1 MQHWLDLV
9 FFGNSVR
16 DYLVTAGIILAIFLI
31 LKIFKSVVIRRLKQ
45 WSEKTS
51 GTLDDFIVRQLERLA
66 VPLVYAISPYIALQY
81 LSFGETVERIVHSV
95 FIILVTFFTAR
106 FIIATAHY
114 VLQSYAK
121 KHQAGGSTQSIKG
134 ISGFL
139 SILVWVLSVVFL
151 LDNLGFK
158 VSTIVAGLGIGGIAV
173 ALAAQ
178 TILGDLF
185 SYFVIF
191 FDRPFQV
198 GDFIMVDSKLGAV
211 EHVGIKTTRIKSL
224 GGEEMVF
231 SNKDLTDSR
240 IHNFKKMER
249 RRVVF
254 TIGVTYQTTLEKVKE
269 IPLILKKIIVDQKNA
284 TFDRAHFK
292 EYGPFSL
299 NFEAVYY
306 VIGADFN
313 QYMDIQQSINLTI
326 YEEFSSR
333 KIEFAYPTQTLFVQ
347 AESKTAVD

>member
-1 MQHWLDLV
+1 MQQWLDLV
-9 FFGNSVR
+9 FFNNTVQ
-16 DYLVTAGIILAIFLI
+16 DYLITAGIIFAIFLV
-31 LKIFKSVVIRRLKQ
+31 LKIFKSVVINRMKR

-81 LSFGETVERIVHSV
+81 LSFGETVARIVQSV
-95 FIILVTFFTAR
+95 FIVAVTFFTAR
-106 FIIATAHY
+106 FIISTMNYFLTVFAEKRQTG
-114 VLQSYAK
+114 
-121 KHQAGGSTQSIKG
+121 GGSQSIKG

-139 SILVWVLSVVFL
+139 SFLVWGLSVVFL
-151 LDNLGFK
+151 MDNLGFK

-178 TILGDLF
+178 AILGDLF

-198 GDFIMVDSKLGAV
+198 GDFIMVDTKLGEV

-224 GGEEMVF
+224 SGEEMVF

-254 TIGVTYQTTLEKVKE
+254 AIGVTYQTSLEKVKE
-269 IPLILKKIIVDQKNA
+269 IPEILKRIIVEQTNA

-313 QYMDIQQSINLTI
+313 RYMDIQQSINLTI
-326 YEEFSSR
+326 YEEFAQR

-347 AESKTAVD
+347 AENIAVAE